1 MVPMMFKSKY
11 FYKFQLI
18 RTIYNSTAHYLK
30 LIIIIFFI
38 YFTVKKKKLVV
49 TLLEFYYEFLS
60 YFLCTIGLKNKRIK
74 KYHTSV

>member
-38 YFTVKKKKLVV
+38 YFTVKKK
-49 TLLEFYYEFLS
+49 TGGDTFGILL
-60 YFLCTIGLKNKRIK
+60 RIPILFFMHNRFEK
-74 KYHTSV
+74 